1 MARCPNAERQL
12 MDAFTRELRDH
23 PSAMAVAGVIEV
35 HEDGSGYRVAVG
47 FVDND
52 PVTLAALAQACLERA
67 ADQMVTLRL
76 AAGFPELW
84 ENIERAKAALC
95 LVQPGAPS

>member
-12 MDAFTRELRDH
+12 LDAFTRELRGH

-35 HEDGSGYRVAVG
+35 HDDGLGYRVAVG

-52 PVTLAALAQACLERA
+52 PITLAALAQACLERA
-67 ADQMVTLRL
+67 ADQLVAQRH
-76 AAGFPELW
+76 AESFPGLW
-84 ENIERAKAALC
+84 QNIERAKAALC
-95 LVQPGAPS
+95 LVQAEVAS